1 MNLSALSLIFSTS
14 LKQMIIMNKRYYY
27 ILSLIIRSVGQDTPI
42 SQHLRYWKEMFLIKL
57 TPKSLE
63 KSLPSLCLNVPISRE
78 PIQVLIEKNE
88 KILFDFQA
96 RCDFL
101 QWLSTQNKVH
111 EHLLLSCYFL
121 FNLCKVLP
129 LSLQDSRPK
138 ERHQRWLWSCQA
150 LPKCFIPMGSGF
162 KFEAFP
168 DIFSP

>member
-1 MNLSALSLIFSTS
+1 
-14 LKQMIIMNKRYYY
+14 
-27 ILSLIIRSVGQDTPI
+27 
-42 SQHLRYWKEMFLIKL
+42 MFLIKL

-96 RCDFL
+96 RWDFL

-138 ERHQRWLWSCQA
+138 ERHRGGSGAARPFPNVLFQWVQDSNLRHFQTFS
-150 LPKCFIPMGSGF
+150 LPKSFLETQDKAKINITSLRGF
-162 KFEAFP
+162 YCNIL
-168 DIFSP
+168 D